1 MMHNLLGETSHRRRS
16 GRVVALGS
24 TAVLAAA
31 GVGPFVML
39 TSSTASANTALVVS
53 TLADSG
59 AGSLRQAMLDAN
71 AAAGV
76 DTITFTAGLTGTI
89 DVLSDLPRLT
99 GGIDLHGPGASVIT
113 IDGGWTEAGG
123 PSTGHALFMLDR
135 LYIADGA
142 STISGVTITGG
153 NGTNNEDE
161 GSGGAIQKFYGDAN
175 LTVADVVLSGNY
187 AANDG
192 GAINLYSVAGTIVIR
207 DSVISNNVA
216 AESGGALYF
225 DNNGSAP
232 LEISITDVSIT
243 GNSALYEG
251 GGVYLDGSSDPDQV
265 MNVSMTRVTIS
276 GNDSLQEAGGVYAD
290 FPSGQLTIS
299 DSTISNNTSVN
310 EGGGL
315 DLVATNTSIMN
326 TTIDGN
332 SSDGDGGG
340 GIFSEDFDERSG
352 SHLLTISNSTISGNH
367 AEFGGGL
374 YATSAYFP
382 VEIFNS
388 TISGNYALD
397 DGGGIYMGRGAG
409 VTLTQSTVTNNSTG
423 VLYDSIGGIDSSQGR
438 TAPLAL
444 PAEPNSAHRT
454 TNERETARH
463 ESRSRV
469 LGSAPATLGDLTLIG
484 SIVAG
489 NLGTDIGAFLDA
501 LPIVNASHS
510 VLGVIEPAVTLN
522 DGGGTQ
528 VGVTDPKLG
537 LLANNGGVTK
547 THALLAG
554 SPAID
559 AGPNPVPVFDGNE
572 FDQRGVGFA
581 RIAFGVADAG
591 AFEVQEAP
599 AAEPVV
605 PAFTG

>member
-1 MMHNLLGETSHRRRS
+1 
-16 GRVVALGS
+16 
-24 TAVLAAA
+24 
-31 GVGPFVML
+31 
-39 TSSTASANTALVVS
+39 
-53 TLADSG
+53 
-59 AGSLRQAMLDAN
+59 
-71 AAAGV
+71 
-76 DTITFTAGLTGTI
+76 
-89 DVLSDLPRLT
+89 
-99 GGIDLHGPGASVIT
+99 
-113 IDGGWTEAGG
+113 
-123 PSTGHALFMLDR
+123 
-135 LYIADGA
+135 
-142 STISGVTITGG
+142 
-153 NGTNNEDE
+153 
-161 GSGGAIQKFYGDAN
+161 
-175 LTVADVVLSGNY
+175 
-187 AANDG
+187 
-192 GAINLYSVAGTIVIR
+192 
-207 DSVISNNVA
+207 
-216 AESGGALYF
+216 
-225 DNNGSAP
+225 
-232 LEISITDVSIT
+232 
-243 GNSALYEG
+243 
-251 GGVYLDGSSDPDQV
+251 
-265 MNVSMTRVTIS
+265 MNVSMTRVTIT
-276 GNDSLQEAGGVYAD
+276 GNSALYDGGGVLAD
-290 FPSGQLTIS
+290 FQSGQLTIS
-299 DSTISNNTSVN
+299 DSTISNNTAGE

-315 DLVATNTSIMN
+315 NLAATNTSIMN

-332 SSDGDGGG
+332 SSEDEGGG
-340 GIFSEDFDERSG
+340 GIYSHDDDETSG
-352 SHLLTISNSTISGNH
+352 SHVLTISNSTISGNH
-367 AEFGGGL
+367 ADWGGGL

-388 TISGNYALD
+388 TISGNYALS
-397 DGGGIYMGRGAG
+397 DGGGIYMGKGAG

-423 VLYDSIGGIDSSQGR
+423 VLYDSIGGIDSGQNR

-454 TNERETARH
+454 TNEREMARH

-469 LGSAPATLGDLTLIG
+469 LGSAPAVGGDLTLIG

-489 NLGTDIGAFLDA
+489 NLGTDIGAYDNS

-510 VLGVIEPAVTLN
+510 ILGVIEPAVTVV

-591 AFEVQEAP
+591 AFEVQEPP
-599 AAEPVV
+599 ATEPVV

>member
-1 MMHNLLGETSHRRRS
+1 
-16 GRVVALGS
+16 
-24 TAVLAAA
+24 
-31 GVGPFVML
+31 ML

-192 GAINLYSVAGTIVIR
+192 GAINLYSAAGTIVIR

-216 AESGGALYF
+216 AEAGGALYL
-225 DNNGSAP
+225 NNNENAP
-232 LEISITDVSIT
+232 LEISITDVTIT
-243 GNSALYEG
+243 GNSALYG
-251 GGVYLDGSSDPDQV
+251 GGGLYLVATSDSDQV

-276 GNDSLQEAGGVYAD
+276 GNDSIEAGGGVYAN
-290 FPSGQLTIS
+290 FQSGQLTIA
-299 DSTISNNTSVN
+299 DSTISNNTSGK

-315 DLVATNTSIMN
+315 NLAATNTSIMN

-332 SSDGDGGG
+332 SSQDGGG
-340 GIFSEDFDERSG
+340 GIYSHDDDETSG
-352 SHLLTISNSTISGNH
+352 SHVLTVSNSTISGNY
-367 AEFGGGL
+367 ADWGGGL

-388 TISGNYALD
+388 TISGNYALS
-397 DGGGIYMGRGAG
+397 DGGGIYMGKGAG
-409 VTLTQSTVTNNSTG
+409 VTLTHSTVTNNSTG
-423 VLYDSIGGIDSSQGR
+423 AAYDSIGGIDSGQNR

-444 PAEPNSAHRT
+444 PAEGNSAHRT

-469 LGSAPATLGDLTLIG
+469 LGSAPAVGGDLTLIG

-489 NLGTDIGAFLDA
+489 NLGTDIGAYLNS

-510 VLGVIEPAVTLN
+510 VLGVIEPAVTVV

-591 AFEVQEAP
+591 AFEVQEPP
-599 AAEPVV
+599 ATEPVV

>member
-1 MMHNLLGETSHRRRS
+1 
-16 GRVVALGS
+16 
-24 TAVLAAA
+24 
-31 GVGPFVML
+31 
-39 TSSTASANTALVVS
+39 
-53 TLADSG
+53 
-59 AGSLRQAMLDAN
+59 
-71 AAAGV
+71 
-76 DTITFTAGLTGTI
+76 
-89 DVLSDLPRLT
+89 
-99 GGIDLHGPGASVIT
+99 
-113 IDGGWTEAGG
+113 
-123 PSTGHALFMLDR
+123 
-135 LYIADGA
+135 
-142 STISGVTITGG
+142 
-153 NGTNNEDE
+153 
-161 GSGGAIQKFYGDAN
+161 
-175 LTVADVVLSGNY
+175 
-187 AANDG
+187 
-192 GAINLYSVAGTIVIR
+192 
-207 DSVISNNVA
+207 
-216 AESGGALYF
+216 
-225 DNNGSAP
+225 
-232 LEISITDVSIT
+232 
-243 GNSALYEG
+243 
-251 GGVYLDGSSDPDQV
+251 

-276 GNDSLQEAGGVYAD
+276 GNDSIEEAGGVYAN
-290 FPSGQLTIS
+290 FQSGQLTIS
-299 DSTISNNTSVN
+299 DSTISNNTAGN

-315 DLVATNTSIMN
+315 DLVATNTSIVN

-332 SSDGDGGG
+332 RSDGDGGG
-340 GIFSEDFDERSG
+340 GIFSEDFDETSG
-352 SHLLTISNSTISGNH
+352 SHLLTISNATISGNH
-367 AEFGGGL
+367 AKWGGGL

-388 TISGNYALD
+388 TISGNYALY
-397 DGGGIYMGRGAG
+397 DGGGIYMGKGVG

-423 VLYDSIGGIDSSQGR
+423 VLYDSIGGIESSQGR

-444 PAEPNSAHRT
+444 PAEGNSAHRT

-469 LGSAPATLGDLTLIG
+469 LGSAPAVGGDLTLIG

-510 VLGVIEPAVTLN
+510 VLGMIEPAVTLV

-559 AGPNPVPVFDGNE
+559 TGPNPVPVFDGNE

-581 RIAFGVADAG
+581 RIAFGLADAG
-591 AFEVQEAP
+591 AFEVQEPP
-599 AAEPVV
+599 ATEPVV

>member
-1 MMHNLLGETSHRRRS
+1 
-16 GRVVALGS
+16 
-24 TAVLAAA
+24 
-31 GVGPFVML
+31 ML

-76 DTITFTAGLTGTI
+76 DTITFTTGLTGTI

-153 NGTNNEDE
+153 NGTNNEDG
-161 GSGGAIQKFYGDAN
+161 GSGGAIQKFYGDAS

-216 AESGGALYF
+216 DESGGALYF
-225 DNNGSAP
+225 FNNGSAP
-232 LEISITDVSIT
+232 LEISITDVTIT

-251 GGVYLDGSSDPDQV
+251 GGVYLDGSSDQV

-276 GNDSLQEAGGVYAD
+276 GNDSIEEGGGVYAN
-290 FPSGQLTIS
+290 FQFGQLTIA
-299 DSTISNNTSVN
+299 DSTISNNTSGK

-315 DLVATNTSIMN
+315 NLDATNTSIMN

-332 SSDGDGGG
+332 SSDEGGG
-340 GIFSEDFDERSG
+340 GIYSHDYDETSG
-352 SHLLTISNSTISGNH
+352 SHVLTISNSTISGNH
-367 AEFGGGL
+367 ADWGGGL

-388 TISGNYALD
+388 TISGNYALS
-397 DGGGIYMGRGAG
+397 DGGGIYMGKGAG

-423 VLYDSIGGIDSSQGR
+423 VLYDSIGGIDSGQNR

-454 TNERETARH
+454 TNEREMARH

-469 LGSAPATLGDLTLIG
+469 LGSAPAVGGDLTLIG

-489 NLGTDIGAFLDA
+489 NLGTDIGAYLNS

-510 VLGVIEPAVTLN
+510 ILGVIEPAVTLV

-581 RIAFGVADAG
+581 RIVFGVADVG
-591 AFEVQEAP
+591 AFEVQEPEPEPTTTTAP
-599 AAEPVV
+599 TTEPVV

>member
-1 MMHNLLGETSHRRRS
+1 MHTLLGETPHRRRS

-31 GVGPFVML
+31 GVGPLVML
-39 TSSTASANTALVVS
+39 TSSVASANTALVVS

-76 DTITFTAGLTGTI
+76 DTIAFTAGLTGTI

-99 GGIDLHGPGASVIT
+99 GGIDLQGPGASVIT

-123 PSTGHALFMLDR
+123 PSTGHALFMLDH

-207 DSVISNNVA
+207 DSVISNNMA

-225 DNNGSAP
+225 NHNGNAP

-251 GGVYLDGSSDPDQV
+251 GGVYLQGASTSDQV

-276 GNDSLQEAGGVYAD
+276 GNDALEEAGGVYAD
-290 FPSGQLTIS
+290 FQSGQLTIS

-340 GIFSEDFDERSG
+340 GIFSEDFYETSG

-367 AEFGGGL
+367 ADWGGGL

-388 TISGNYALD
+388 TISGNSALS
-397 DGGGIYMGRGAG
+397 DGGGIYMGKGAG

-423 VLYDSIGGIDSSQGR
+423 AAYDSIGGIDSGQNR

-444 PAEPNSAHRT
+444 PAERNSALRT

-469 LGSAPATLGDLTLIG
+469 LGSAPAVGGDLTLIG

-489 NLGTDIGAFLDA
+489 NLGTDIGAYFNA
-501 LPIVNASHS
+501 LPIMNASHS
-510 VLGVIEPAVTLN
+510 VLGVIEPAVTLV
-522 DGGGTQ
+522 DRGGTQ

-591 AFEVQEAP
+591 AFEVQEPP
-599 AAEPVV
+599 ATEPVV
-605 PAFTG
+605 PSFTG